1 MAEEEG
7 SAAKT
12 MDEVR
17 EGMRAVMVIAMDRLR
32 EAEEAL
38 QAGDFARASNRLSE
52 ASTKVSALYNA
63 ENSLA
68 SFAGKT
74 VVRGRDIAEGVE
86 IVGAGIVTGVE
97 NVSEHS
103 ADCSEAIFQYTLDD
117 GDVRRAYS
125 DQEILVARSG
135 D

>member
-1 MAEEEG
+1 MPDER
-7 SAAKT
+7 SAART

-17 EGMRAVMVIAMDRLR
+17 EGMQAVMVIAMDRLR

-38 QAGDFARASNRLSE
+38 LAGDFDRAYNRVGE
-52 ASTKVSALYNA
+52 AQSKVNALYSA
-63 ENSLA
+63 ETHLA

-74 VVRGRDIAEGVE
+74 VVRGRDIAQGME
-86 IVGAGIVTGVE
+86 IIGAGLVTGVE
-97 NVSEHS
+97 NVSDHGD
-103 ADCSEAIFQYTLDD
+103 DCAEAIFQYTLDD

-125 DQEILVARSG
+125 DQEVLVARSG